1 MDAELT
7 LTPALKWLVVDVHHQ
22 EITLLGAG
30 LVVLFGVATLTADN
44 QLVVRDPDGREIE
57 IEAGRVDP
65 QRLAKLLLRKL
76 WRRKLWRRGK
86 WWS

>member
-1 MDAELT
+1 MDASLNPCLAT
-7 LTPALKWLVVDVHHQ
+7 GVRWLVVDVHHQ

-30 LVVLFGVATLTADN
+30 SVVLFGVATLTAEN
-44 QLVVRDPDGREIE
+44 QLIVRDPDGREIE

-76 WRRKLWRRGK
+76 WRRGK
-86 WWS
+86 WWN